1 MAANNSI
8 INNIYNYY
16 LTTYAP
22 KSVTQFDTHKKSELR
37 GVYNSIVKLNKDDS
51 LYIVDKSEATREY
64 AVGLKENA
72 RSFRNTIASLG
83 GLSDDELLNKKTA
96 YSSNESIASASF
108 IGENNPEAE
117 VPSFEL
123 SVQKM
128 ASSQVNLGKSLPN
141 GESMLGEDTYSFDV
155 GINGLNY
162 EFQYNIRED
171 DTNLDVMNRI
181 SRLISNSGIGLK
193 AEVVPGE
200 NDTSA
205 IRIESVNT
213 GSTGDGSLL
222 FSITDN
228 NTSKKAGSVDYFGL
242 GNVVS
247 ESSDSEFT
255 VNGMQRHASGN
266 TFTVEKTYEVTIT
279 GVSADENDTATI
291 DLKND
296 FESMTSNISSLI
308 DGYNAFVDTADSYA
322 ESHPKANRLVREM
335 GAIASLRKEELA
347 NIGIDVTDEGRLALN
362 EETLS
367 KAAFEGTLNDN
378 FEALKTF
385 TGQMLKKANDVS
397 LNPMNYADRTVVAY
411 KNPGHNFAAPY
422 VASPYTGM
430 MFNSYC

>member
-1 MAANNSI
+1 
-8 INNIYNYY
+8 
-16 LTTYAP
+16 
-22 KSVTQFDTHKKSELR
+22 
-37 GVYNSIVKLNKDDS
+37 
-51 LYIVDKSEATREY
+51 
-64 AVGLKENA
+64 
-72 RSFRNTIASLG
+72 
-83 GLSDDELLNKKTA
+83 
-96 YSSNESIASASF
+96 
-108 IGENNPEAE
+108 
-117 VPSFEL
+117 
-123 SVQKM
+123 
-128 ASSQVNLGKSLPN
+128 
-141 GESMLGEDTYSFDV
+141 
-155 GINGLNY
+155 
-162 EFQYNIRED
+162 
-171 DTNLDVMNRI
+171 
-181 SRLISNSGIGLK
+181 
-193 AEVVPGE
+193 
-200 NDTSA
+200 
-205 IRIESVNT
+205 
-213 GSTGDGSLL
+213 
-222 FSITDN
+222 
-228 NTSKKAGSVDYFGL
+228 
-242 GNVVS
+242 
-247 ESSDSEFT
+247 
-255 VNGMQRHASGN
+255 MQRHASGN
-266 TFTVEKTYEVTIT
+266 TFTVEKTYEVTIN